1 MMTIDMIRA
10 AVERRKKNEAYRAKM
25 DALRELPVTKEE
37 RVRWEDALHRV
48 WQTIGPDVI
57 DAWNLSKVKP
67 TTGLLV
73 DAVCDLGCFEM
84 YSGLTKEEHMMLSAA
99 YHRPSQQRWLRS
111 VLSRCVP

>member
-1 MMTIDMIRA
+1 
-10 AVERRKKNEAYRAKM
+10 
-25 DALRELPVTKEE
+25 
-37 RVRWEDALHRV
+37 
-48 WQTIGPDVI
+48 
-57 DAWNLSKVKP
+57 LSKVKP

-99 YHRPSQQRWLRS
+99 YHRPSQQKWLRS